1 MQKIGFFGGSFNP
14 PTYAHLEVAKTALR
28 QLNLDKVF
36 FVPVGNLYNKPD
48 LIGEKHRYNMLQLSC
63 KDEENIDVENIE
75 LNQNRN
81 LSTIDAFKLI
91 EKKYGDVESY
101 YIMGADNFK
110 KLPNWKNSQELIE
123 NYKYIVFE
131 RKDDTH
137 KDMELEQYIKN
148 NEVLNNNKNNFHILT
163 LQKFDEINS
172 GIIRNYIKQ
181 EEYSKCNEYTMP
193 EVIEYIKNNKLYK
206 NCNY

>member
-14 PTYAHLEVAKTALR
+14 PTYAHLEVAKTAIR

-48 LIGEKHRYNMLQLSC
+48 LIDEKHRYNMLQLSC

-91 EKKYGDVESY
+91 SSKYKNVESY
-101 YIMGADNFK
+101 YIMGAE
-110 KLPNWKNSQELIE
+110 ELIE

-148 NEVLNNNKNNFHILT
+148 NEVFNNNKNNFHILT

-181 EEYSKCNEYTMP
+181 EEYSKCNEYTKP

-206 NCNY
+206 N

>member
-1 MQKIGFFGGSFNP
+1 MAVVTEIKTFFHYG
-14 PTYAHLEVAKTALR
+14 
-28 QLNLDKVF
+28 
-36 FVPVGNLYNKPD
+36 PVICFLLTHFLADPED
-48 LIGEKHRYNMLQLSC
+48 GEHKQP
-63 KDEENIDVENIE
+63 EENIDVENIE

-91 EKKYGDVESY
+91 SSKYKNVESY

-110 KLPNWKNSQELIE
+110 KLPKWKDSQELIE

-181 EEYSKCNEYTMP
+181 EEYSKCNEYTKP

-206 NCNY
+206 N

>member
-81 LSTIDAFKLI
+81 LSAIDAFKLI

-110 KLPNWKNSQELIE
+110 KLPNWKDSQELIE

-131 RKDDTH
+131 RKDDTY

-193 EVIEYIKNNKLYK
+193 EVIEYIKNNNLY
-206 NCNY
+206 NS

>member
-14 PTYAHLEVAKTALR
+14 PTYAHLEVAKTALK

-48 LIGEKHRYNMLQLSC
+48 LIDERHRYTMLKLAC
-63 KDEENIDVENIE
+63 KDENKIDVEDIE
-75 LNQNRN
+75 LNQNKN

-91 EKKYGDVESY
+91 SDKYKNVESY
-101 YIMGADNFK
+101 FIMGADNFK
-110 KLPNWKNSQELIE
+110 KLPNWKDSNELIE

-131 RKDDTH
+131 RKDNTH
-137 KDMELEQYIKN
+137 KDLELEQYIMN
-148 NEVLNNNKNNFHILT
+148 NEVLNKNKNNFNILT
-163 LQKFDEINS
+163 LKKFDEINS

-181 EEYSKCNEYTMP
+181 AEYSKCNKYTIQ
-193 EVIEYIKNNKLYK
+193 EVIEYIKKNNLYL
-206 NCNY
+206 

>member
-81 LSTIDAFKLI
+81 LSAIDAFKLI

-110 KLPNWKNSQELIE
+110 KLPNWKDSQELIE

-131 RKDDTH
+131 RKDDTY

-163 LQKFDEINS
+163 LKKFDEINS

-181 EEYSKCNEYTMP
+181 EEYSKCNEYTKP
-193 EVIEYIKNNKLYK
+193 EVIEYIKNNNLY
-206 NCNY
+206 NS

>member
-48 LIGEKHRYNMLQLSC
+48 LIDEKHRYNMLQLSC

-91 EKKYGDVESY
+91 SSKYKNVESY

-110 KLPNWKNSQELIE
+110 KLPNWKDSQELIE

-193 EVIEYIKNNKLYK
+193 EVIEYIKNNNLY
-206 NCNY
+206 NS

>member
-14 PTYAHLEVAKTALR
+14 PTYAHLEVAKTAIR

-48 LIGEKHRYNMLQLSC
+48 LIDEKHRYNMLQLSC
-63 KDEENIDVENIE
+63 KDEENKDVENIE

-91 EKKYGDVESY
+91 SSKYKNVESY

-110 KLPNWKNSQELIE
+110 KLPN
-123 NYKYIVFE
+123 
-131 RKDDTH
+131 
-137 KDMELEQYIKN
+137 
-148 NEVLNNNKNNFHILT
+148 
-163 LQKFDEINS
+163 
-172 GIIRNYIKQ
+172 
-181 EEYSKCNEYTMP
+181 
-193 EVIEYIKNNKLYK
+193 
-206 NCNY
+206 